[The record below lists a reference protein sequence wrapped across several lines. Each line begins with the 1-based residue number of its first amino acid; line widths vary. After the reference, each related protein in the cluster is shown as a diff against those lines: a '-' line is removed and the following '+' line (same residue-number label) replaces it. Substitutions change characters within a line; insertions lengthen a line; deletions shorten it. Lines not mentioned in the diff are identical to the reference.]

1 MKDLI
6 KKFADEE
13 LGNAVIDWTVL
24 IAGAVMMV
32 TAVVLAVVEP
42 NAPVSDATGQVVE
55 MQPLAG

>member
-24 IAGAVMMV
+24 ITGSVMMIA
-32 TAVVLAVVEP
+32 AVVLAVVEP
-42 NAPVSDATGQVVE
+42 NTPVSGAVGEVVE
-55 MQPLAG
+55 TQPLAG

>member
-1 MKDLI
+1 MNNLI

-13 LGNAVIDWTVL
+13 LGNAVVDWTVL

-42 NAPVSDATGQVVE
+42 GSPVNEAAGEIIKT
-55 MQPLAG
+55 QPLAG

>member
-1 MKDLI
+1 MKNLI

-13 LGNAVIDWTVL
+13 LGNAVVDWTVL

-42 NAPVSDATGQVVE
+42 NAPVGEATGQIIE
-55 MQPLAG
+55 MQSLAG

>member
-42 NAPVSDATGQVVE
+42 NAPVSEAQGDVIKT
-55 MQPLAG
+55 QPLAG

>member
-42 NAPVSDATGQVVE
+42 NAPVSEARGEAIQT
-55 MQPLAG
+55 QPLAG

>member
-42 NAPVSDATGQVVE
+42 NAPVSEASGYIIEV
-55 MQPLAG
+55 QPLAG

>member
-24 IAGAVMMV
+24 IVGAVMMV

-42 NAPVSDATGQVVE
+42 NAPVSEATGQIINV
-55 MQPLAG
+55 QPLAG

>member
-1 MKDLI
+1 VKDLI

-42 NAPVSDATGQVVE
+42 NAPVSDATGQIIE
-55 MQPLAG
+55 TQPLAG